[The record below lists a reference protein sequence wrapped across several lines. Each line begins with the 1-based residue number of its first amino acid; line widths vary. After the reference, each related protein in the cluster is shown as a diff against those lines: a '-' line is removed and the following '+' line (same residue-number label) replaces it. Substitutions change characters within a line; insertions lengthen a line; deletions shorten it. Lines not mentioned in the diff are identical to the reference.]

1 MHAAAWE
8 TSVFVFCCVFI
19 FAMHKFFFSY
29 VRCMDNSSTRHLPMQ
44 CFFINFRW
52 CCCDCCCWWQWRCLF
67 MHCTQNYEYK
77 STIEWRSNHGYASF
91 FDRRPL
97 LMGKFGENRFL
108 APFSRLAYVVLYIL
122 ARYAIRSA
130 FGGDERRPNTLVDR
144 YINLVSDSENWI

>member
-8 TSVFVFCCVFI
+8 TSVFVFCCVHLCNAQVF
-19 FAMHKFFFSY
+19 FLVRAMHGQFVDTTSANA
-29 VRCMDNSSTRHLPMQ
+29 V
-44 CFFINFRW
+44 FFINFRW